1 MYYINIKYSN
11 KYVINY
17 VLNGDKYIIKY
28 WLKQVL
34 NLY

>member
-17 VLNGDKYIIKY
+17 VSNGDKYIKY